1 MNIVILGAG
10 AIGSLFGALLS
21 KHHNVLLLGRK
32 PHVSTIQSNGLHIQG
47 KTVFHEKISATD
59 TVKNVSFDVDLL
71 LLTVKSYDTIKAIK
85 QAKPIISKNTIV
97 LTFQNGLD
105 NIEKLQ
111 SVISKNQ
118 ILAGIT
124 THGAV
129 FKSPGVVHHTGIG
142 RTIIGE
148 LDGAETKRLK
158 NIVELFDEANIP
170 VKISYDI
177 LKDIWQKAII
187 NSSINPLTAIFQC
200 KNGYLM
206 ENPILFHLVS
216 YLCEES
222 TNVAKSMGY
231 AFTTKYLFEQT
242 IQVINETFNNNSSML
257 QSVERKSQTEI
268 DSINGKIVTFGRKNN
283 ISVLLNEAVCFI
295 IKQLYS

>member
-32 PHVSTIQSNGLHIQG
+32 PHVSAIQSNGLQIQG
-47 KTVFHEKISATD
+47 KTIFHDTISATD
-59 TVKNVSFDVDLL
+59 TVKDVFFNVDLL
-71 LLTVKSYDTIKAIK
+71 ILTVKSYDTIKAIK
-85 QAKPIISKNTIV
+85 QAKPIISKNTII

-105 NIEKLQ
+105 NIEKIQ
-111 SVISKNQ
+111 SVISNNQ

-129 FKSPGVVHHTGIG
+129 FKSPGVVNHTGIG

-148 LDGAETKRLK
+148 LDGTEIKRLK
-158 NIVELFDEANIP
+158 NIVGLFDKANIQ
-170 VKISYDI
+170 VKISHDI

-200 KNGYLM
+200 KNGYLI
-206 ENPILFHLVS
+206 ENPVLFHLVS
-216 YLCEES
+216 CLCEES

-231 AFTTKYLFEQT
+231 TFTKKHMFEQT
-242 IQVINETFNNNSSML
+242 IQVINETSNNNSSML

-268 DSINGKIVTFGRKNN
+268 DSINGKILTFGRKNN

-295 IKQLYS
+295 IKQSYS

>member
-21 KHHNVLLLGRK
+21 KHHNVLLLGKK
-32 PHVSTIQSNGLHIQG
+32 PHVSAIQSNGLRIQG
-47 KTVFHEKISATD
+47 KTMFHEKISATD
-59 TVKNVSFDVDLL
+59 TVNDVSFDVDLL

-118 ILAGIT
+118 ILAGVT

-129 FKSPGVVHHTGIG
+129 FKSPGVIHHTGIG

-148 LDGAETKRLK
+148 LDGTEIKRLR
-158 NIVELFDEANIP
+158 NIVELFDEANIQ
-170 VKISYDI
+170 VKISHDI

-206 ENPILFHLVS
+206 ENPVLFHLVS
-216 YLCEES
+216 CLCEES

-231 AFTTKYLFEQT
+231 TFTTKYLFEQT
-242 IQVINETFNNNSSML
+242 VQVINETFNNNSSML

-283 ISVLLNEAVCFI
+283 ISVLLNETVCFI
-295 IKQLYS
+295 IKQSYS

>member
-21 KHHNVLLLGRK
+21 KHHNVLLLGKK
-32 PHVSTIQSNGLHIQG
+32 PHVSAIQSNGLRIQG
-47 KTVFHEKISATD
+47 KTMFHEKISATD
-59 TVKNVSFDVDLL
+59 TVNDVSFDVDLL

-129 FKSPGVVHHTGIG
+129 FKSPGVVYHTGIG

-158 NIVELFDEANIP
+158 NIVELFDEVNIP
-170 VKISYDI
+170 VKISHDI
-177 LKDIWQKAII
+177 FKDIWQKAII

-206 ENPILFHLVS
+206 ENPVLFHLVS
-216 YLCEES
+216 CLCEES

-231 AFTTKYLFEQT
+231 TFTTKYLFEQT

-268 DSINGKIVTFGRKNN
+268 DSINGKIVIFGRKNK
-283 ISVLLNEAVCFI
+283 ISVLLNESVCFI
-295 IKQLYS
+295 IKQLYQ

>member
-21 KHHNVLLLGRK
+21 KHHNVLLLGKK
-32 PHVSTIQSNGLHIQG
+32 PHVSAIQSTGLHIQG
-47 KTVFHEKISATD
+47 ETVFHEKISATD
-59 TVKNVSFDVDLL
+59 TVKDVSFDVDLL

-148 LDGAETKRLK
+148 LDGTETKRLK

-170 VKISYDI
+170 VKTSHDI

-216 YLCEES
+216 CLCEES

-231 AFTTKYLFEQT
+231 TFTTKYLFEQT

-283 ISVLLNEAVCFI
+283 ISILLNESVCFI
-295 IKQLYS
+295 IKQLYQ

>member
-32 PHVSTIQSNGLHIQG
+32 PHVSTIQSNGLRIQG
-47 KTVFHEKISATD
+47 KTMFHEKISATD
-59 TVKNVSFDVDLL
+59 TVKDVSFDVDLLLLTVKSYDTINL

-85 QAKPIISKNTIV
+85 QAKPLISKNTVV

-118 ILAGIT
+118 ILAGVT

-129 FKSPGVVHHTGIG
+129 FKSPGVIHHTGIG

-148 LDGAETKRLK
+148 LDGTEIKRLK
-158 NIVELFDEANIP
+158 NIVELFDEANIQ
-170 VKISYDI
+170 VKISHDI

-206 ENPILFHLVS
+206 ENPVLFHLVS
-216 YLCEES
+216 CLCE
-222 TNVAKSMGY
+222 
-231 AFTTKYLFEQT
+231 
-242 IQVINETFNNNSSML
+242 
-257 QSVERKSQTEI
+257 
-268 DSINGKIVTFGRKNN
+268 
-283 ISVLLNEAVCFI
+283 
-295 IKQLYS
+295 